1 MANYE
6 LWVIAFLGLMAAW
19 FPLYLSPP
27 HPSPSSPFTLFTP
40 SPFPPS
46 LLSLFTP
53 SPHHLSTPSFS
64 CILIDM
70 TGADLRQLL
79 VNKWGRS
86 YDIQLRR
93 TQGKIF
99 VLVMWK
105 YLEQVSFPMT
115 EAEYLEHL
123 NAVAGYLEA
132 WGGVEQV
139 QTFVHRTR
147 ERPRLGKAISIQ
159 LELGDRASE
168 WILDE

>member
-1 MANYE
+1 MNCHDTFSHFYHLRSHSCPSVF
-6 LWVIAFLGLMAAW
+6 LWDTK
-19 FPLYLSPP
+19 YR
-27 HPSPSSPFTLFTP
+27 
-40 SPFPPS
+40 
-46 LLSLFTP
+46 
-53 SPHHLSTPSFS
+53 
-64 CILIDM
+64 M
-70 TGADLRQLL
+70 TGQELRQLL
-79 VNKWGRS
+79 INKWGRS

-123 NAVAGYLEA
+123 NAVGSYLQA

-139 QTFVHRTR
+139 QAYIEQTK
-147 ERPRLGKAISIQ
+147 ERPRLGKAVSIP
-159 LELGDRASE
+159 LELGERASE